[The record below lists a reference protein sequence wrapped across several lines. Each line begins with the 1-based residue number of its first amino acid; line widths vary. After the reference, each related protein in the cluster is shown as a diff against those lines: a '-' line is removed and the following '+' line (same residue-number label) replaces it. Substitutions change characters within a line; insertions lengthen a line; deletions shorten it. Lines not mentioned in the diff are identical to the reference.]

1 MTNKVKVTADNTFP
15 RCSAQMQASPIP
27 HHSTYLSGNL
37 PLQISK
43 GHPRSALVS
52 WQRAAMTTLYFPET
66 FKCCE
71 FLATPF
77 LDFSEPF
84 QFRCG
89 VSSALLSSAFW
100 KTFGFMAI
108 STLLFFFFP
117 HQKQPSFLQITEALQ
132 FLNSHHILT
141 STRRPDSSGLLT
153 AHQKPGLYLTHPS
166 LFQK

>member
-15 RCSAQMQASPIP
+15 WCSAQMQAFPVP

-43 GHPRSALVS
+43 GHPWSALVS
-52 WQRAAMTTLYFPET
+52 WSRAAVTTLYFPET

-84 QFRCG
+84 QFHCG
-89 VSSALLSSAFW
+89 VSSALLVHSGKSLVLWPFQH
-100 KTFGFMAI
+100 
-108 STLLFFFFP
+108 FFFFP

-132 FLNSHHILT
+132 FLNSHRILT

-153 AHQKPGLYLTHPS
+153 AHQKPGLYLTHSS